1 MVCYGVVWASVGC
14 CGSSSC
20 GLYTLPA
27 VVVSCGAVADSS
39 LACCGGGGCWGLV
52 VVVIV
57 VVMVESDGDGVFLL
71 SAFGGDSVMSLLPC
85 RVPGILFF
93 VVAIVG

>member
-1 MVCYGVVWASVGC
+1 M
-14 CGSSSC
+14 
-20 GLYTLPA
+20 
-27 VVVSCGAVADSS
+27 
-39 LACCGGGGCWGLV
+39 
-52 VVVIV
+52 VVIV